1 MHPSLFI
8 LSQLNTLRTRNEEL
22 AHRNESLTRRVK
34 EKEAELAA
42 LSSLQVTPLQK
53 RKSET
58 EESLRTSPPS
68 ERSSNTAGSGNGDTL
83 APLRPGASLRAGNPG
98 PSMTSSWSADGAFV
112 GLRSSTSQRGSIG
125 GPMTKNRLSG
135 SGGTLVRKSF
145 AQRADTRL
153 VAEEVGDEHGVPERG
168 EGVGAPPQKEVVRAD
183 GRVNHDDPRPRTS
196 AGPAAALGPNESG
209 VERRVAIRRRDRLG
223 EELASAVQK

>member
-42 LSSLQVTPLQK
+42 LSSLQVTSLQK

-68 ERSSNTAGSGNGDTL
+68 ERSSNTAGSGNGPCVMAWGGAHEVYQNNTCVTRGNAGPGVDPYPWGAEGKGCDYSNATMKPVLLHL
-83 APLRPGASLRAGNPG
+83 AANRYLSPNGRYGGACGKDLPELAKL
-98 PSMTSSWSADGAFV
+98 DV
-112 GLRSSTSQRGSIG
+112 
-125 GPMTKNRLSG
+125 
-135 SGGTLVRKSF
+135 
-145 AQRADTRL
+145 
-153 VAEEVGDEHGVPERG
+153 EVGSSVGG
-168 EGVGAPPQKEVVRAD
+168 EP
-183 GRVNHDDPRPRTS
+183 S
-196 AGPAAALGPNESG
+196 
-209 VERRVAIRRRDRLG
+209 VAQMM
-223 EELASAVQK
+223 ASARRILK

>member
-42 LSSLQVTPLQK
+42 LSSLQVTSLQK

-98 PSMTSSWSADGAFV
+98 PSMTSSWSADGF
-112 GLRSSTSQRGSIG
+112 S
-125 GPMTKNRLSG
+125 LSVPA
-135 SGGTLVRKSF
+135 TRTCARRPAPRRRKKRR
-145 AQRADTRL
+145 Q
-153 VAEEVGDEHGVPERG
+153 
-168 EGVGAPPQKEVVRAD
+168 
-183 GRVNHDDPRPRTS
+183 DPR
-196 AGPAAALGPNESG
+196 
-209 VERRVAIRRRDRLG
+209 
-223 EELASAVQK
+223 